1 MLAVCGEHRELTVQG
16 ESQRGYQWIEKQ
28 EAFEM
33 MKNKT
38 EFYNKVILNM
48 NEECDL

>member
-1 MLAVCGEHRELTVQG
+1 MAEGKIDVKPLIPHKFPLSKCN
-16 ESQRGYQWIEKQ
+16 

-48 NEECDL
+48 NEEEV